1 MLLKTK
7 VYETGFGH
15 MKKKDLM
22 IFLKKLL
29 VIKYMKMFQDVLI
42 KVTVDE
48 KKILFSQIFIRPSSQ
63 GSILIQTCKAM
74 NFVNNLL

>member
-48 KKILFSQIFIRPSSQ
+48 KKKFCFLKFSLDHPAKDLYSY
-63 GSILIQTCKAM
+63 KH
-74 NFVNNLL
+74 VKP